1 MPHVAA
7 TLSGSLPKQQARS
20 SGRSRLRCH
29 AAASTAPPS
38 GGTVLVAGATGGV
51 GQLAV
56 AYLLSQGYTVRA
68 LVRDKVKAETLFAAA
83 SAPRLELVVA
93 DTRTRRLLQDVCHGL
108 QGVICCTGTTAF
120 PSSRWAGDN
129 GPEQTDAVGVAN
141 LVDCVADK
149 SPGLQRFVLVS
160 SVGVLRTGQLP
171 FSILNLGGVLT
182 SKAKGEAVLQ
192 RSGLPWT
199 ILRPGRLTD
208 GPYTSYDLNTLLKA
222 TAETRRK
229 PQLALDDT
237 LTPQESS
244 RLVVA
249 SAAVAALRSAAAV
262 GKCFDVG
269 SVEGEGIG
277 GGGSDAWQAAWDS
290 QFAGARRAA

>member
-1 MPHVAA
+1 MAHVAA
-7 TLSGSLPKQQARS
+7 TLSTCLPKQQARS
-20 SGRSRLRCH
+20 RGRSRLRCCVS
-29 AAASTAPPS
+29 ASAGPET
-38 GGTVLVAGATGGV
+38 GTVLVAGATGGV
-51 GQLAV
+51 GQLSV

-68 LVRDKVKAETLFAAA
+68 MVRDRKKAETLFAAS

-93 DTRTRRLLQDVCHGL
+93 DTRTRSSLSQDVVSGL
-108 QGVICCTGTTAF
+108 DGVICCTGTTAF

-129 GPEQTDAVGVAN
+129 GPEQTDAVGVGH
-141 LVDCVADK
+141 LVDAVAAH
-149 SPGLQRFVLVS
+149 SPRLQRFVLVS

-182 SKAKGEAVLQ
+182 AKAKGEAALQ

-262 GKCFDVG
+262 SKCFDVG
-269 SVEGEGIG
+269 SVEGQGISGDG
-277 GGGSDAWQAAWDS
+277 GDTWQKAWDAA
-290 QFAGARRAA
+290 FAGARRAA

>member
-1 MPHVAA
+1 M
-7 TLSGSLPKQQARS
+7 
-20 SGRSRLRCH
+20 
-29 AAASTAPPS
+29 
-38 GGTVLVAGATGGV
+38 LVAGATGGV

-56 AYLLSQGYTVRA
+56 AYLLSQGFSVRA
-68 LVRDKVKAETLFAAA
+68 LVRDKQKAQQLFAATT
-83 SAPRLELVVA
+83 PRLELVVG
-93 DTRTRRLLQDVCHGL
+93 DTRDRGSLDICAGL
-108 QGVICCTGTTAF
+108 DGVICCTGTTAF
-120 PSSRWAGDN
+120 PSARWAGDN
-129 GPEQTDAVGVAN
+129 GPEQTDSLGVSN
-141 LVDCVADK
+141 LVSAVAAQ
-149 SPGLQRFVLVS
+149 SSGLQRFVLVS

-182 SKAKGEAVLQ
+182 AKAKGEAALQ
-192 RSGLPWT
+192 CSGLPWT

-249 SAAVAALRSAAAV
+249 SAAVAALRSGPAV
-262 GKCFDVG
+262 GRSFDVG
-269 SVEGEGIG
+269 SVEGQGIDGDG
-277 GGGSDAWQAAWDS
+277 GAAWQAAWDA
-290 QFAGARRAA
+290 QFGAARRAA